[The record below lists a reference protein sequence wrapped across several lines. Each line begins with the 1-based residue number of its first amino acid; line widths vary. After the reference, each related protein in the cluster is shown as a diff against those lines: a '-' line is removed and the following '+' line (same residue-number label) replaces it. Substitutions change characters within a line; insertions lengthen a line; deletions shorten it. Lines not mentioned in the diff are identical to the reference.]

1 MKVIAIGDP
10 HFRVDNIPEVNLFI
24 DKIEELCKKENP
36 DFIVILGD
44 VLHTHERIHTV
55 PLNKAY
61 EFIERLKK
69 ICQIFVLVGNHDMT
83 SNQNFL
89 NENHWMNGMKQWDN
103 IKIVDKLEFFKID
116 DFLFTFLPYVPP
128 GRFIEALN
136 SNNDID
142 WKNSDCI
149 FAHQEFFGS
158 KMGCIISMD
167 GDKWDK
173 NFPSVISGH
182 IHNNQTIDNIYYP
195 GSSMQNAFGE
205 SDKNIIPIITFY
217 KNKKYDL
224 SEIDLCLPRKK
235 IIYTDIENI
244 DKIDKKINNSK
255 LSEDKIK
262 ISLSGVYDDFKAFKK
277 TTKYKD
283 LVKNGV
289 KVVFKTKKEFE
300 NKINKDFKDIQN
312 SNENNFS
319 DILYKL
325 ILKEKNNHLYQ
336 LYEEIVNSKIIDD
349 DDIFIL

>member
-173 NFPSVISGH
+173 LHARG
-182 IHNNQTIDNIYYP
+182 
-195 GSSMQNAFGE
+195 
-205 SDKNIIPIITFY
+205 
-217 KNKKYDL
+217 
-224 SEIDLCLPRKK
+224 
-235 IIYTDIENI
+235 
-244 DKIDKKINNSK
+244 
-255 LSEDKIK
+255 
-262 ISLSGVYDDFKAFKK
+262 
-277 TTKYKD
+277 
-283 LVKNGV
+283 
-289 KVVFKTKKEFE
+289 
-300 NKINKDFKDIQN
+300 
-312 SNENNFS
+312 
-319 DILYKL
+319 
-325 ILKEKNNHLYQ
+325 
-336 LYEEIVNSKIIDD
+336 
-349 DDIFIL
+349 